1 MMETVWVL
9 VELVVTVTK
18 LVQGLEVLV
27 TATGMVD
34 EVAKVVTAGCAEV
47 EVDPR
52 ASTKLY
58 ASVCVLISMIGW

>member
-9 VELVVTVTK
+9 VELVVTITK

-27 TATGMVD
+27 TATGMMD
-34 EVAKVVTAGCAEV
+34 EVAKAVTPGCTEV

-52 ASTKLY
+52 ASTKLC
-58 ASVCVLISMIGW
+58 ASVCVLISMIG